1 MSKEDKMKRS
11 SVFLSL
17 AILCIFLLTTAGNTQ
32 DFLKKFSLKFSG
44 GMGSTAGGDFNA
56 VPDGMNSISGD
67 LVPLLG
73 LTKTGNLE
81 NPKWGLDFE
90 AELIFSLSR
99 NFGVGIGVGYLKR
112 SKDSSLEMALD
123 PLGRATIN
131 WEPEFSL
138 IPITLSS
145 YYSFPI
151 SSKMNTFLKAGI
163 GYYFVKVSLRGREEY
178 ESFFGMSG
186 WEEEEGEAKDN
197 GVGFHGGLGFEYNM
211 TGSIALYAEGMGRYL
226 KIKDWQFE
234 GTTTYSSGVLES
246 SGTVWYTEEL
256 LEPLGKYY
264 PGLQILEQKPFGPNY
279 RNVRKA
285 AIDLSGFSF
294 RVGIRIRFGK

>member
-1 MSKEDKMKRS
+1 MKRN

-17 AILCIFLLTTAGNTQ
+17 TILCIFLLPTAGNTQ

-44 GMGSTAGGDFNA
+44 GMGNTAGGDFNA

-67 LVPLLG
+67 LIPLLG

-90 AELIFSLSR
+90 AEFVFSLSK

-112 SKDSSLEMALD
+112 TKDSSLEMALE

-151 SSKMNTFLKAGI
+151 SSKMNAFLKAGI
-163 GYYFVKVSLRGREEY
+163 GYYFVKVNLKFREEY
-178 ESFFGMSG
+178 ESFFGESG
-186 WEEEEGEAKDN
+186 WEEDEAEATDN
-197 GVGFHGGLGFEYNM
+197 AFGFHGGLGFEYNIS
-211 TGSIALYAEGMGRYL
+211 GSIALYAEGMGRYL
-226 KIKDWQFE
+226 KIKDWE
-234 GTTTYSSGVLES
+234 TEWKTTYPLGVIEG

-256 LEPLGKYY
+256 WLPLGKYY
-264 PGLQILEQKPFGPNY
+264 PGLEILEQRPSGPEY
-279 RNVRKA
+279 RNVREA
-285 AIDLSGFSF
+285 EIDFSGFSF